1 MKKKNKGKKSLTAVG
16 AVVAAGLT
24 PGIVT
29 GAPASQPPI
38 PDVEF
43 TAADAVSIGGDV
55 FDFDELFA
63 MQQVVTEQQH
73 PKTVY
78 GPPPPIAKD
87 DDVRQAAI
95 RAKMREDS
103 IRRAMEARELVYGPP
118 SMLRMSIA
126 EELRQIAAD
135 SKDRAI
141 GYIQEDITY
150 WITRKFNITDAT
162 IGPDTDLTK
171 DLKLD
176 FEQLQI
182 LRDEIEENYDVQI
195 SDDMLRRLNTL
206 DRLTKFIVEVVKPIE
221 E

>member
-29 GAPASQPPI
+29 GAPASQLPI

-63 MQQVVTEQQH
+63 MQQVVTEQQY
-73 PKTVY
+73 PKT
-78 GPPPPIAKD
+78 
-87 DDVRQAAI
+87 
-95 RAKMREDS
+95 
-103 IRRAMEARELVYGPP
+103 VYGPP
-118 SMLRMSIA
+118 SMLRISIA

-135 SKDRAI
+135 SKDGAI
-141 GYIQEDITY
+141 HYIHEDIRF
-150 WITRKFNITDAT
+150 WITRKLNITDAT
-162 IGPDTDLTK
+162 IYPNTSFTK
-171 DLKLD
+171 DLKMKSA
-176 FEQLQI
+176 QLQA
-182 LRDEIEENYDVQI
+182 LRYEIEENYSVQI
-195 SDDMLRRLNTL
+195 SDDMLKRLDTL
-206 DRLTKFIVEVVKPIE
+206 DRLAKFIVEVVKPIE

>member
-1 MKKKNKGKKSLTAVG
+1 
-16 AVVAAGLT
+16 
-24 PGIVT
+24 
-29 GAPASQPPI
+29 
-38 PDVEF
+38 
-43 TAADAVSIGGDV
+43 
-55 FDFDELFA
+55 
-63 MQQVVTEQQH
+63 
-73 PKTVY
+73 
-78 GPPPPIAKD
+78 
-87 DDVRQAAI
+87 
-95 RAKMREDS
+95 
-103 IRRAMEARELVYGPP
+103 MEARELVYGPP

-182 LRDEIEENYDVQI
+182 LRDEIEENYGVQI
-195 SDDMLRRLNTL
+195 SDDMLKRLNTL

>member
-1 MKKKNKGKKSLTAVG
+1 M
-16 AVVAAGLT
+16 
-24 PGIVT
+24 
-29 GAPASQPPI
+29 
-38 PDVEF
+38 
-43 TAADAVSIGGDV
+43 

-103 IRRAMEARELVYGPP
+103 IRRVMEARELVYGPP

-182 LRDEIEENYDVQI
+182 LRDEIEENYGVQI
-195 SDDMLRRLNTL
+195 SDDMLKRLNTL

>member
-1 MKKKNKGKKSLTAVG
+1 
-16 AVVAAGLT
+16 
-24 PGIVT
+24 
-29 GAPASQPPI
+29 
-38 PDVEF
+38 
-43 TAADAVSIGGDV
+43 
-55 FDFDELFA
+55 
-63 MQQVVTEQQH
+63 
-73 PKTVY
+73 
-78 GPPPPIAKD
+78 
-87 DDVRQAAI
+87 
-95 RAKMREDS
+95 MREDS

-182 LRDEIEENYDVQI
+182 LRDEIEENYGVQI
-195 SDDMLRRLNTL
+195 SDDMLKRLNTL

>member
-150 WITRKFNITDAT
+150 WITRK
-162 IGPDTDLTK
+162 LTSP
-171 DLKLD
+171 
-176 FEQLQI
+176 
-182 LRDEIEENYDVQI
+182 R
-195 SDDMLRRLNTL
+195 T
-206 DRLTKFIVEVVKPIE
+206 
-221 E
+221 

>member
-95 RAKMREDS
+95 RARMREDS
-103 IRRAMEARELVYGPP
+103 IRRVMEARELVYGPP

-135 SKDRAI
+135 SKDR
-141 GYIQEDITY
+141 
-150 WITRKFNITDAT
+150 DAT

-182 LRDEIEENYDVQI
+182 LRDEIEENYGVQI

>member
-43 TAADAVSIGGDV
+43 TAADAVLIGGDV
-55 FDFDELFA
+55 FDFDELFS
-63 MQQVVTEQQH
+63 MQQVVTEQQY
-73 PKTVY
+73 PKT
-78 GPPPPIAKD
+78 
-87 DDVRQAAI
+87 
-95 RAKMREDS
+95 
-103 IRRAMEARELVYGPP
+103 VYGPP
-118 SMLRMSIA
+118 SMLRMSRA

-141 GYIQEDITY
+141 GYIQEDINY
-150 WITRKFNITDAT
+150 WITRKLNITDAT
-162 IGPDTDLTK
+162 IGPNTDLTK

-176 FEQLQI
+176 SEQLQI
-182 LRDEIEENYDVQI
+182 LRNEIEENYGVQI
-195 SDDMLRRLNTL
+195 SDDMFKQLNTL
-206 DRLTKFIVEVVKPIE
+206 NRLTKFIVEVVKPIGE
-221 E
+221 

>member
-38 PDVEF
+38 PDVEI

-87 DDVRQAAI
+87 DDERQAAI

-195 SDDMLRRLNTL
+195 SDDMLKRLNTL
-206 DRLTKFIVEVVKPIE
+206 DRLSKFIVEVVKPIE